1 MTRAG
6 DREEG
11 TQGMILLVVLW
22 AVSLMTLTVVAI
34 SALSQKSLSLA
45 GVETDR
51 LRSEL
56 ALEAGM
62 AAAEAIITGEKPEAR
77 IFFDG
82 TPKTLD
88 LGIGRRAE
96 ISIRDTSGLID
107 LNRADPVLVEAFV
120 KRNADD
126 PMAAGMLIE
135 ALAKL
140 RPEPKPEA
148 SDSAANAN
156 VQNRSQPAPQGQDE
170 DSRAVPAPQGEATER
185 PAARLFASIGQLY
198 ALEGISDEVLDK
210 LVPLITLYGSQSG
223 KINPLAAPTAVLLSI
238 PGFDEKLLK
247 VVETARKDRQLQGTA
262 FQAAM
267 LATEKY
273 LAMGEARCFSI
284 TVKLVDGPGLIA
296 GSRLSATLVL
306 DDSGNEP
313 FQAMAWSW

>member
-1 MTRAG
+1 MTGEG
-6 DREEG
+6 DKDEG

-22 AVSLMTLTVVAI
+22 AVSLMALTVVAI

-62 AAAEAIITGEKPEAR
+62 AAAQAVIMAETPETR

-82 TPKTLD
+82 TPKILD
-88 LGIGRRAE
+88 LGAGRRVE
-96 ISIRDTSGLID
+96 ISIRDASGLID
-107 LNRADPVLVEAFV
+107 LNRADPVLVESFV

-126 PMAAGMLIE
+126 PIAAGMLIA

-148 SDSAANAN
+148 DTGATTASG
-156 VQNRSQPAPQGQDE
+156 QNQSQPPPQQQEQTSGATQA
-170 DSRAVPAPQGEATER
+170 RQGEAAER
-185 PAARLFASIGQLY
+185 SIPRVFISFGQLY
-198 ALEGISDEVLDK
+198 GLEGIPDAVLDN
-210 LVPLITLYGSQSG
+210 LLPLITLYSSQGG
-223 KINPLAAPTAVLLSI
+223 KINPLAAPDAVLLAI
-238 PGFDEKLLK
+238 PGFDERLLN
-247 VVETARKDRQLQGTA
+247 VVETARKDRQLQGAA

-267 LATEKY
+267 IGMDKY
-273 LAMGEARCFSI
+273 LATGEARCFSI
-284 TVKLVDGPGLIA
+284 AVKLTGGAGLIS